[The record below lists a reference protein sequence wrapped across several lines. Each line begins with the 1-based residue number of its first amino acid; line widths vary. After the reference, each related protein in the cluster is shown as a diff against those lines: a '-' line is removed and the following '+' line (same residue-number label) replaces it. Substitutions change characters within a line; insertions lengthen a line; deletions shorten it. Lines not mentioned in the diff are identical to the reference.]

1 MSSVMVP
8 FVNLSSKIE
17 ILQDEQ
23 DPPWINRADF
33 GGCINLPQIKNS
45 IPDEM
50 KQHEV
55 RTREKLIARS
65 ISGL

>member
-23 DPPWINRADF
+23 DQPWIHRAQY
-33 GGCINLPQIKNS
+33 GKHLNLPQIYKS
-45 IPDEM
+45 IPENM
-50 KQHEV
+50 KQ
-55 RTREKLIARS
+55 
-65 ISGL
+65 